1 MGKNYSKEKTDKFS
15 NPPKIDLNNV
25 IENLKKTKSI
35 NDYNILIKNRYNIYE
50 MMFKSFF
57 PKKKKEKTIE
67 IKELNNSFQMNNIN
81 SNKNLFNN
89 IIIKSTNKSFE
100 ENNSYG
106 SYIED
111 ISENKIFF
119 KTNIKKLQKQ
129 KTEKIRKSYYEKLI
143 LKKNWIPIIK
153 EQISQNFFFFDWDDT
168 LMCTSY
174 LSPNGIFI
182 DKEINEKD
190 IQMFNNLDQLVY
202 NILKKSIKLG
212 EVNIITN
219 ATLGWV
225 EFSMRKYYPNSSKFL
240 YDINIISART
250 LFEKKFPGDMKQWKI
265 LAFNNFLNKI
275 PKNMLCNILCF
286 GDSIIEIEAGHS
298 LIMNLNNSFIKTIKF
313 KEAPSPK
320 ELCQELDLIN
330 NELIKIFSTVKN
342 LTIKVMKKKN
352 D

>member
-1 MGKNYSKEKTDKFS
+1 MGTNYSKEKTDKFS
-15 NPPKIDLNNV
+15 NPPNINLKSV
-25 IENLKKTKSI
+25 VENLKKTKSI
-35 NDYNILIKNRYNIYE
+35 NDYNKLIKNRYNIYE

-57 PKKKKEKTIE
+57 PMKKKEKIKE
-67 IKELNNSFQMNNIN
+67 IKELNNSFENININ
-81 SNKNLFNN
+81 SINNFCNNK
-89 IIIKSTNKSFE
+89 IINSRNKSFE
-100 ENNSYG
+100 ENKSEG

-111 ISENKIFF
+111 ISERKIFDEL
-119 KTNIKKLQKQ
+119 KIKKLQKQ

-153 EQISQNFFFFDWDDT
+153 EQISQTFFFFDWDDT

-174 LSPNGIFI
+174 LSPNGIYI
-182 DKEINEKD
+182 DKEINQND
-190 IQMFNNLDQLVY
+190 IKMFNKLDELVF
-202 NILKKSIKLG
+202 NILQKSIKLG

-330 NELIKIFSTVKN
+330 NELIKIFSIVKN

>member
-1 MGKNYSKEKTDKFS
+1 MKWC
-15 NPPKIDLNNV
+15 LNH
-25 IENLKKTKSI
+25 
-35 NDYNILIKNRYNIYE
+35 
-50 MMFKSFF
+50 FF
-57 PKKKKEKTIE
+57 QKKKKEK
-67 IKELNNSFQMNNIN
+67 IKEFKEINNSFENNNTNIKLTEN
-81 SNKNLFNN
+81 FVDN
-89 IIIKSTNKSFE
+89 IIINSLNKSFE
-100 ENNSYG
+100 DKKSEG
-106 SYIED
+106 SYLED
-111 ISENKIFF
+111 ISESKIFY
-119 KTNIKKLQKQ
+119 KSKLKKLQKQ

-182 DKEINEKD
+182 NKEINEKD
-190 IQMFNNLDQLVY
+190 IEMFNKLDELVY
-202 NILKKSIKLG
+202 NILKKSIELG

-240 YDINIISART
+240 YDINIISARS

-275 PKNMLCNILCF
+275 PRNMLCNILCF

-313 KEAPSPK
+313 KEGPSPK
-320 ELCQELDLIN
+320 ELCNELNLIN
-330 NELIKIFSTVKN
+330 NELFNIFSTVKN